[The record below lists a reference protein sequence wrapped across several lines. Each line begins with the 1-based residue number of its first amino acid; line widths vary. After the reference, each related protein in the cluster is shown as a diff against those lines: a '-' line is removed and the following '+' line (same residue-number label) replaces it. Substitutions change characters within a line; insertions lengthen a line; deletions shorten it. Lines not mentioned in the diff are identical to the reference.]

1 MENRLE
7 EEKSMKA
14 DIKEQLHRFVNE
26 LPDSELRAAERFLE
40 YLRNVGSD
48 PLFRKLMTAPL
59 DDEPETP
66 EEAEAV
72 QEAREALARGE
83 VLTDEQL
90 RRGPG
95 R

>member
-90 RRGPG
+90 RRGLG